1 MLIIN
6 YEIIKSKYK
15 LNLNINEKSLIIL
28 IFKRKKYIILKI
40 LLLLPLSI
48 RNISRSLLLSI
59 LSQLKI
65 IEQKLQIIFKLKLKV
80 IID

>member
-48 RNISRSLLLSI
+48 KNIFKSLLLLI
-59 LSQLKI
+59 L
-65 IEQKLQIIFKLKLKV
+65 F
-80 IID
+80 